1 MPNWN
6 IDLLYFTESPLAV
19 ERERRLM
26 MVILSTM
33 PTLFS
38 TQRVPRPLLLQGGA
52 ERERLDLLEEEVVQ
66 GRRWS
71 LLWER
76 VLLGHLWQLPSSSF
90 ARTYWDSLAHRYS
103 SMSLMFT
110 HTIDIILLLQYT
122 HSNIYVC

>member
-1 MPNWN
+1 
-6 IDLLYFTESPLAV
+6 
-19 ERERRLM
+19 

-38 TQRVPRPLLLQGGA
+38 TQRVPRPLLLQGGE

-90 ARTYWDSLAHRYS
+90 ARTYWDLLVHRYS